1 MSIDLVPVDAE
12 ESAQPPE
19 TEPETA
25 PAEPETVSAAPEN
38 TENVPPERTEAP
50 QKRRGRPPGS
60 KNKPKPEQEEK
71 EESPSPKKKVVRI
84 ARVERLPEPKVSEAV
99 PVGILLRQRMLD
111 VQTRA
116 SEDRALR
123 QAAYTEMLAKK
134 MGVY

>member
-12 ESAQPPE
+12 ESVQPPD

-60 KNKPKPEQEEK
+60 KNKPKSEQEEK
-71 EESPSPKKKVVRI
+71 EESPKKRVVRT

-99 PVGILLRQRMLD
+99 PVEILLRQRMVE

-134 MGVY
+134 MGIF

>member
-25 PAEPETVSAAPEN
+25 SAVPETVSAAPEN

-99 PVGILLRQRMLD
+99 PVEILLRQRMVD

-116 SEDRALR
+116 SADRALR

-134 MGVY
+134 MGIF

>member
-60 KNKPKPEQEEK
+60 KNKPKCEQEEK
-71 EESPSPKKKVVRI
+71 EESPSPKKKVVR
-84 ARVERLPEPKVSEAV
+84 VERLPEPKVSEAV
-99 PVGILLRQRMLD
+99 PVQILLRQRMVD

>member
-1 MSIDLVPVDAE
+1 MAIDLVPVDGE

-25 PAEPETVSAAPEN
+25 PAVAETAAPEN
-38 TENVPPERTEAP
+38 AEDVQPELTAAP

-60 KNKPKPEQEEK
+60 KNKPKPEAK
-71 EESPSPKKKVVRI
+71 EEPSSPNKKVRI
-84 ARVERLPEPKVSEAV
+84 ASVERLPEPKVSEAV
-99 PVGILLRQRMLD
+99 PVGILLRQRMVD

-134 MGVY
+134 MGIY

>member
-25 PAEPETVSAAPEN
+25 SAVPETVSAAPEN

-71 EESPSPKKKVVRI
+71 EEPTSPKKKVVRI

-99 PVGILLRQRMLD
+99 PVEILLRQRMVD

-134 MGVY
+134 MGIF

>member
-12 ESAQPPE
+12 ESAQPLE

-25 PAEPETVSAAPEN
+25 SAVPETVSAAPEN

-99 PVGILLRQRMLD
+99 PVEILLRQRMVD

-123 QAAYTEMLAKK
+123 QAAYTETLAKK
-134 MGVY
+134 MGIF